1 MPKEWG
7 TMKKF
12 LHAAGGFCA
21 GIANG
26 LLGAGGGMIV
36 VPMLIKSGLPIVKSH
51 ATSVAVIL
59 PICVLSASLYVRRG
73 SVTLGQALPYL
84 PFMLIG
90 SAIGAWALPKLNR
103 ALLRRIFGG
112 LMLWAAWRMLF

>member
-1 MPKEWG
+1 
-7 TMKKF
+7 MKKF

-36 VPMLIKSGLPIVKSH
+36 VP
-51 ATSVAVIL
+51 
-59 PICVLSASLYVRRG
+59 
-73 SVTLGQALPYL
+73 LPYL

-103 ALLRRIFGG
+103 TLLRRIFGG